1 MSSPVSKRSKSV
13 PALSSK
19 TRRSISSSN
28 SPPESKISKKMSEL
42 TLNSDEKGTIRKI
55 FQELNSTKD
64 IIISDYP
71 TDLYKYYGEPLSSL
85 QHRAREHDK
94 LKPPGGPYGLHFLNR
109 GENRVALGK
118 SIVQRAAIDEAG
130 FKYMILVRRA
140 KVLGLSNDEIN
151 MMATETKPENTE
163 MYVSPENTRHPFS
176 NWRQAIIKTAL
187 AVEDGVNQSRTFM
200 ELRRLIRQADSNN
213 TWDSVIAFAIEN
225 SIFKNS
231 LYENILV
238 ATNISKLADKS
249 LKNALMTKYDELS
262 GGAPLT
268 IPKLI
273 ELVHATYD
281 RDDLIEYYKK
291 LYTILYDG
299 KNIES
304 PKQDEDLV
312 NAMKLYDKEFLLGRY
327 TSSEEGISLKQQ
339 IKRDLDTYK
348 NVQFKKYICGVEF
361 KLSEDY
367 YAIIIRTSYN
377 IVSEIDEILI
387 KKDSILKWGGKLI
400 DPQSIEEKIENTRC
414 LYNWLSQKTDWINQ
428 RPSDNEDENTIVH
441 RNRHISEY
449 NSIHNK
455 ILVLENFK
463 RVFEY
468 IAKVKECKEL
478 LKELKK
484 LEKRPG
490 ESEKRADAREKA
502 VGKFMESFKEIEEVP
517 VFAFDM
523 QRQTPN
529 HFDDFGGL
537 QASREFFNDFIT
549 NFKLVQKDYIE
560 LAMKY
565 GDIES
570 KKTFFFL
577 LEKVNRGEMNPDAF
591 RYNFKATKLVR
602 PKAPQPIKAISSK
615 SAPEASE
622 LKKYSVEKLK
632 EKALKVISEKEKRN
646 GDKFPYTWAIRVYNM
661 YVVGKDGTK
670 EYEKGKPIRAEGLYW
685 RVKHAPTKKKT
696 WKITLEVGSAID
708 SDFIPLYTIDSGDH
722 YVEFP
727 QIQNIAQSVPRR
739 ASVGGKSTP
748 MEIDI
753 VHKNKSSAKP
763 MSIDAPPK
771 KKSTSAKSMEIDQVV
786 PQRVIRRAK
795 RIKNN

>member
-1 MSSPVSKRSKSV
+1 MSSPVSKRSKTV
-13 PALSSK
+13 PRPSSK

-28 SPPESKISKKMSEL
+28 SPPESKISKKIGEV
-42 TLNSDEKGTIRKI
+42 TLNSDEKATIRRLL
-55 FQELNSTKD
+55 QELNSTKD
-64 IIISDYP
+64 IIISNYP

-94 LKPPGGPYGLHFLNR
+94 LKPPGGPYGLLFLNR
-109 GENRVALGK
+109 GEGREALGK

-140 KVLGLSNDEIN
+140 KVLGLSDDEIN
-151 MMATETKPENTE
+151 IMATETTPENTD
-163 MYVSPENTRHPFS
+163 MYVSPENTKHPFS

-187 AVEDGVNQSRTFM
+187 AVEDRVNQSRTFM
-200 ELRRLIRQADSNN
+200 ELRRLIRQADTNN
-213 TWDSVIAFAIEN
+213 TWDSIIAFAIEN
-225 SIFKNS
+225 SIFKNT

-249 LKNALMTKYDELS
+249 LKSALITKYDEIS

-299 KNIES
+299 KNIQS
-304 PKQDEDLV
+304 PKQDEDLL
-312 NAMKLYDKEFLLGRY
+312 NAVKSYDNEFLVRRY

-339 IKRDLDTYK
+339 IKRDLDTFK

-361 KLSEDY
+361 RLSDDY
-367 YAIIIRTSYN
+367 YGIIEKIQIN
-377 IVSEIDEILI
+377 IGKEIDDIII
-387 KKDSILKWGGKLI
+387 KKDAILKWGGKLI
-400 DPQSIEEKIENTRC
+400 DPQSIEEKIQSARC
-414 LYNWLSQKTDWINQ
+414 LYNWLSQKPNND
-428 RPSDNEDENTIVH
+428 EDM
-441 RNRHISEY
+441 Y
-449 NSIHNK
+449 NSIQNK
-455 ILVLENFK
+455 ILILENFK
-463 RVFEY
+463 IVFQY
-468 IAKVKECKEL
+468 IVKVKECKEL
-478 LKELKK
+478 LKKMKK

-517 VFAFDM
+517 IFALDI
-523 QRQTPN
+523 QIQIPN
-529 HFDDFGGL
+529 QYDDDGRL
-537 QASREFFNDFIT
+537 QASRAFFNDFIT

-560 LAMKY
+560 IAMKY
-565 GDIES
+565 GDIAS
-570 KKTFFFL
+570 KQAFFTL
-577 LEKVNRGEMNPDAF
+577 LEKVNRGEMNPDDF
-591 RYNFKATKLVR
+591 RQAFKATKLVR
-602 PKAPQPIKAISSK
+602 PKAPQPMKANSSK

-622 LKKYSVEKLK
+622 LKTYSVEKLK

-685 RVKHAPTKKKT
+685 RVKHSPTKKKT

-708 SDFIPLYTIDSGDH
+708 SEFIPLYTIDSGDH

-727 QIQNIAQSVPRR
+727 QIQNIAQSAPRR

-748 MEIDI
+748 MEIDT

-763 MSIDAPPK
+763 MSIDGEPK

-795 RIKNN
+795 RIKNQ